1 LYLEKY
7 VIAGNFGE
15 NPSNSKEG
23 RQVDMAGR
31 VWAHLVGVGQPHL
44 MSPDTPCGP
53 YHVIDPGESKEAHLG
68 APQLMV

>member
-23 RQVDMAGR
+23 RQVDMARR
-31 VWAHLVGVGQPHL
+31 V
-44 MSPDTPCGP
+44 
-53 YHVIDPGESKEAHLG
+53 
-68 APQLMV
+68 